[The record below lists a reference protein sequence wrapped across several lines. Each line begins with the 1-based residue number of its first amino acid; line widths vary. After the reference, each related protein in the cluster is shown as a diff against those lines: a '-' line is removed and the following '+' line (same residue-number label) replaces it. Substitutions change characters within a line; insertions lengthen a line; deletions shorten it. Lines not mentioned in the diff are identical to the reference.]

1 MENQTKI
8 NLPIVEVG
16 GVHAYVDAQGIA
28 WLNAED
34 VARGLGFVQVKKD
47 RVPTSGDNSPASGDN
62 SSASGDTPYTAVRW
76 ERINKYLKEFG
87 IEPVSKGDFI
97 PEHVFYLLAM
107 KANNVAARTFQ
118 WKVATEIMPSI
129 RKTGSYSLVA
139 PAAKSKPAKNPNRVA
154 GQKSP
159 ACVYVFELIDG
170 TVLIVKIGQSK
181 DVNARKATIERK
193 TKLAVKRTYKTSLLP
208 RNIARV
214 IERASHKF
222 FSPFRLNGEF
232 FSADYDTACR
242 FLDALEDIVAE
253 FPQVSYFDC
262 AEKLLQIA
270 DKLEMLS
277 ENKIIEKS
285 LLIKSAKLIADK

>member
-8 NLPIVEVG
+8 NLPIVEVE

-34 VARGLGFVQVKKD
+34 VARGLGFVQVHRE
-47 RVPTSGDNSPASGDN
+47 RVPK
-62 SSASGDTPYTAVRW
+62 SGDTVTTSGYTVTASGNTVTTNGDKPYTAVRW

-129 RKTGSYSLVA
+129 RKTGSYSVVA

-159 ACVYVFELIDG
+159 ARVYVFKLIDG

-181 DVNARKATIERK
+181 DVDARKVAIERK
-193 TKLAVKRTYKTSLLP
+193 TKLTVEKIYKTSLLP
-208 RNIARV
+208 RNVARV

-242 FLDALEDIVAE
+242 FIDALEEVTTKLSQI
-253 FPQVSYFDC
+253 SYFEC

-270 DKLEMLS
+270 NRLERSPEIKLS
-277 ENKIIEKS
+277 KNRS
-285 LLIKSAKLIADK
+285 